1 MASFRFVDF
10 IALNC
15 GNRKSCMFVIWT
27 ASFRCVDGYYGSES
41 VYCFQ
46 SKKKE
51 KKRERE
57 REEIMTK

>member
-27 ASFRCVDGYYGSES
+27 ASFRCVDGDQR
-41 VYCFQ
+41 VFTVFKA
-46 SKKKE
+46 KKK

-57 REEIMTK
+57 RERKL